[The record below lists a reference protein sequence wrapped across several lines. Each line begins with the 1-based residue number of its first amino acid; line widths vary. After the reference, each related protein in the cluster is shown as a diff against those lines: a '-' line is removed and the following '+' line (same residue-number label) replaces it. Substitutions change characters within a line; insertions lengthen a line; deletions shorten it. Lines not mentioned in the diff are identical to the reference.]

1 MSPDVALEKDVN
13 LALALAA
20 GASTAEA
27 AAQCGVSQRT
37 VQRQLLDP
45 QFRKLVYDLRDQ
57 YLSRAL
63 GRMADSMAAAAEKLV
78 ALLQSDKP
86 GVQLRTARAILSLG
100 LRLHASVQTEQRLSE
115 LEAELARKQGLVPY
129 EE

>member
-20 GASTAEA
+20 GTTTAEA
-27 AAQCGVSQRT
+27 AAQFGVSQRT

-45 QFRKLVYDLRDQ
+45 EFRKLVFDLRNQ
-57 YLSRAL
+57 YISRAL
-63 GRMADSMAAAAEKLV
+63 GRMAESMAAAADKLV

-86 GVQLRTARAILSLG
+86 NLQLRTARAILSLG
-100 LRLHASVQTEQRLSE
+100 LRLRDSVDVSERLRQ
-115 LEAELARKQGLVPY
+115 LEEELARNQGVAP
-129 EE
+129 